1 MNLLNGLKRLFSSD
15 AQRAKSPQK
24 RQFEPYASIIE
35 CALLKRG
42 TQAGDRKIHPVH
54 KQPEYLVRLCSV
66 LASKIQAAGNP
77 SVTLEDVLKVERS
90 ACGHSDYEHKFAF
103 YCADLAEKGAVKSA

>member
-1 MNLLNGLKRLFSSD
+1 MNLLNGLKRLFSWDS
-15 AQRAKSPQK
+15 QRVKALRKSP
-24 RQFEPYASIIE
+24 FEPYASIIE
-35 CALLKRG
+35 SALLKRG
-42 TQAGDRKIHPVH
+42 TQAGDRQINPVH
-54 KQPEYLVRLCSV
+54 KQPEYLVRLCNV

-77 SVTLEDVLKVERS
+77 SVTLEDVLRVERS